1 MTNGLTLVPPD
12 NRGPGAPP
20 ERDPGERARL
30 LTLLARYGWNATSFQ
45 TLEQG
50 LHYWFDGDDACVAY
64 ADTGSAWVVA
74 GAPVAARE
82 RLGAVAARFV
92 DLARRQHRRVCFFAV
107 EPRFVEASGF
117 AHLRVG
123 EQPVWAPTHWAD
135 ALATS
140 RGLREQLRRARA
152 KGVRVREVL
161 AAEVS
166 SPSSPLRA
174 SLEALSTRW
183 LASRG
188 MAPMGFLVALE
199 PFSFAAERRYFVAE
213 LEGRPVAM
221 LVAVPVY
228 ARRGWFFED
237 LVRAPEAPNG
247 SAELLVDA
255 AMRAA
260 SSEGSPYVTLG
271 LAPLAGP
278 LSPGLLLARTWGRA
292 LYDFEGVRA
301 FKAKLRPGTWDP
313 IYLAH
318 PPGSSSALALYDTL
332 CAFARGGL
340 VRFGLATLRRA
351 WAKARVP
358 LLSARRA

>member
-1 MTNGLTLVPPD
+1 MANALTPQP
-12 NRGPGAPP
+12 RRGAPP
-20 ERDPGERARL
+20 DPGPGERARL
-30 LTLLARYGWNATSFQ
+30 LALLARYGWNATSFQ
-45 TLEQG
+45 TLEPG
-50 LHYWFDGDDACVAY
+50 LRYWFDGDDACVAY
-64 ADTGSAWVVA
+64 ADTGGAWVVA

-82 RLGAVAARFV
+82 RLGEVADRFV
-92 DLARRQHRRVCFFAV
+92 ALARRRRKRACFFAV
-107 EPRFVEASGF
+107 EPRFVEASGL

-123 EQPVWAPTHWAD
+123 EQPVWAPARWAD
-135 ALATS
+135 ALAAS

-152 KGVRVREVL
+152 KGVRVRAAS
-161 AAEVS
+161 AAEAGD
-166 SPSSPLRA
+166 PSSPLRA
-174 SLEALSTRW
+174 SLEALAARW

-213 LEGRPVAM
+213 LGGRPVAM

-237 LVRAPEAPNG
+237 LVRDPEAPNG

-260 SSEGSPYVTLG
+260 SAEGSPYVTLG

-278 LSPGLLLARTWGRA
+278 LPRGLLLARAWGKA

-301 FKAKLRPGTWDP
+301 FKAKLRPAAWDP

-318 PPGSSSALALYDTL
+318 PPGSSGAVALYDTL
-332 CAFARGGL
+332 RAFARGGL
-340 VRFGLATLRRA
+340 LRFGLATLRRA
-351 WAKARVP
+351 WAG
-358 LLSARRA
+358 ARRPALPPRPHPGR